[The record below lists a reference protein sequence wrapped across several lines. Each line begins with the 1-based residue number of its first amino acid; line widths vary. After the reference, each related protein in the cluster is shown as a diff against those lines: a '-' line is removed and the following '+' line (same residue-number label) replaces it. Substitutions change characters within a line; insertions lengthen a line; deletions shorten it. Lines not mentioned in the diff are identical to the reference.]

1 MNRESKKSGKLMRI
15 LLMFG
20 ATAIVMATLPLTAA
34 DKPASLSI
42 DKQQKTVAIACKV
55 APRKLPNLND
65 TYPIEVIATWPAPKG
80 QKAHE
85 TLVTFENVKPSE
97 VHKALESLGLKAG
110 RPARD
115 AGRKAE
121 GPEVSIS
128 LEVPAADGK
137 SQRVPIE
144 QALVQIKTGEPAPA
158 LKWHFTGSV
167 MREPDPEKDDKVYG
181 ADLTGTLAAIFPVT
195 DDTVLQSSL
204 TTSEEKSLKLERN
217 ARLLPK
223 EGTEIMLILQVK

>member
-1 MNRESKKSGKLMRI
+1 MHVY
-15 LLMFG
+15 FG
-20 ATAIVMATLPLTAA
+20 FVASAMALPALPLSAA

-42 DKQQKTVAIACKV
+42 DKQQKTVTSVCKV
-55 APRKLPNLND
+55 APRKLPNLKD

-80 QKAHE
+80 QKSHE

-97 VHKALESLGLKAG
+97 IHKALEGLGLKPG
-110 RPARD
+110 RPTRD
-115 AGRKAE
+115 AEHKAE
-121 GPEVSIS
+121 GPEVALL

-137 SQRVPIE
+137 VERVPIE
-144 QALVQIKTGEPAPA
+144 QALVRIKSGQPAPA

-167 MREPDPEKDDKVYG
+167 MREPDPEKDDKAYG

-204 TTSEEKSLKLERN
+204 TTREEKSLKLERN
-217 ARLLPK
+217 LKLLPK
-223 EGTEIMLILQVK
+223 EGAEIRLILQVK